1 VQVFGFGDGRAI
13 HLFERDC
20 SIQRRF
26 QKIIEESPA
35 PKLPQETREA
45 MFAAALAL
53 CKQERYRGAGTIEFI
68 VDVQTGAFYFLEMN
82 TRIQVEHPVTE
93 MNTGLDLVGLQIQLA
108 AGMPLAVER
117 QDQVRA
123 RGHSIECRIY
133 AERPAKMFLPSPG
146 RLNVFVLLAAG
157 DDVRVDTGV
166 RQGDEITPHYDPMV
180 AKVIVHGTT
189 RDAAIDRMATALN
202 AARVEGIQTNIE
214 FLRRTIDHAAFRAGA
229 LHTGFIDEH
238 KQTLIGA

>member
-1 VQVFGFGDGRAI
+1 
-13 HLFERDC
+13 
-20 SIQRRF
+20 
-26 QKIIEESPA
+26 
-35 PKLPQETREA
+35 

-53 CKQERYRGAGTIEFI
+53 CRQERYRGAGTIEFI
-68 VDVQTGAFYFLEMN
+68 VDPRMSAFYFLEMN

-108 AGMPLAVER
+108 AGIPLSVEC
-117 QDQVRA
+117 QDQVHA
-123 RGHSIECRIY
+123 RGHAIECRIY

-146 RLNVFVLLAAG
+146 PLNVFVLPGTG

-189 RDAAIDRMATALN
+189 REAAIERMLMALDTAI
-202 AARVEGIQTNIE
+202 VEGIQTNIG
-214 FLRRTIDHAAFRAGA
+214 FLRRAINHPAFRAGA

-238 KQTLIGA
+238 KQTLLGV